1 MTLRLFPKYALYI
14 IALVGTL
21 LLVSGLLHLRQAS
34 RTQAEHLAALHQA
47 KAAAGA
53 IRIEDFVLGIER
65 QLEWIDTA
73 HNPEDGA
80 QLAQRRID
88 GLRLLRQE
96 PALAGIAWIDRDG
109 RERLSLSR
117 TVLDRLDSRIDRR
130 DDAGYQAAAAG
141 KTYFGSPYFHAG
153 SEPRMIVARPLRGG
167 GVLLADL
174 NLMAVWDVVS
184 SISSSEDL
192 TAYVLDADG
201 QLIAHPDIAMV
212 LARTDLHALPHV
224 AALLAGSDSATGSNR
239 NGATVFAAQ
248 ATLPALGWR
257 VVVETPWAR
266 SQASIDAAKWQALAL
281 VLGGIA
287 VAVVASFLLARALVR
302 PLRTL
307 EAGAARIAQ
316 GDLGAR
322 IDIRSGDEIEG
333 LAEQFNYMGESLAAS
348 YSRLEDKVAER
359 TAALEQEQAR
369 SRELLN
375 NMLPAGVAQELA
387 REGKVAPVRH
397 ESVSILFTDFSGF
410 TQAAAAMPAD
420 RMVAEL
426 NEIFAAFDA
435 ITERCGVEKI
445 KTIGDAYMAAAGLP
459 LPCTDHAARCIEA
472 GLAMI
477 DYLSQRNATAAFKWA
492 LRVGVHSGPVVAGVV
507 GHRKYAFDIWGD
519 TVNIASR
526 LESAGAVGKV
536 NVSAYTFDLARD
548 RYTGEY
554 RGKVDV
560 KGKGGIDMYFITG
573 PLTGSD

>member
-14 IALVGTL
+14 MALVGSL
-21 LLVSGLLHLRQAS
+21 LLASGLLHLNQAS
-34 RTQAEHLAALHQA
+34 RSQAEYLAALQQA

-65 QLEWIDTA
+65 QLDWIDTA
-73 HNPEDGA
+73 YTPADGA
-80 QLAQRRID
+80 LVAQRRLD
-88 GLRLLRQE
+88 GLRLMRQI

-109 RERLSLSR
+109 RERLNLSR
-117 TVLDRLDSRIDRR
+117 TVLDRIDSGADRSGEP
-130 DDAGYQAAAAG
+130 AFQAAAAG
-141 KTYFGSPYFHAG
+141 KTLFGNPYFHAE
-153 SEPRMIVARPLRGG
+153 SEPRMIVARPLRDG
-167 GVLLADL
+167 GVLLADI

-184 SISSSEDL
+184 AISSAEEL

-201 QLIAHPDIAMV
+201 QLLAHPDIAQV
-212 LARTDLHALPHV
+212 LARADLRALPHV
-224 AALLAGSDSATGSNR
+224 AALLAGSHSAIGSDR
-239 NGATVFAAQ
+239 SGTAVFAAQ
-248 ATLPALGWR
+248 APVPSLGWR
-257 VVVETPWAR
+257 LVMETPWAR
-266 SQASIDAAKWQALAL
+266 SQALIDAAKLQIVAL

-287 VAVVASFLLARALVR
+287 VAVIASFLLARALVR

-307 EAGAARIAQ
+307 ETGAARIAQ

-322 IDIRSGDEIEG
+322 IAIRSGDEIEG
-333 LAEQFNYMGESLAAS
+333 LAAQFNAMGENLAAS
-348 YSRLEDKVAER
+348 YARLEEKVAER
-359 TAALEQEQAR
+359 TAALEFEQAR

-375 NMLPAGVAQELA
+375 NMLPAGIAQELA
-387 REGKVAPVRH
+387 RDGRVAPVRH

-410 TQAAAAMPAD
+410 TQAAATMPAD

-459 LPCTDHAARCIEA
+459 QPCTDHGERCVTA

-477 DYLSQRNATAAFKWA
+477 DYLAERNTRAAFKWS

-507 GHRKYAFDIWGD
+507 GDRKYAFDIWGD

-526 LESAGAVGKV
+526 LESAGAVGRV
-536 NVSAYTFDLARD
+536 NVSAYTFDLVRRHYA
-548 RYTGEY
+548 GEY
-554 RGKVDV
+554 RGKVEV

-573 PLTGSD
+573 LQTDA